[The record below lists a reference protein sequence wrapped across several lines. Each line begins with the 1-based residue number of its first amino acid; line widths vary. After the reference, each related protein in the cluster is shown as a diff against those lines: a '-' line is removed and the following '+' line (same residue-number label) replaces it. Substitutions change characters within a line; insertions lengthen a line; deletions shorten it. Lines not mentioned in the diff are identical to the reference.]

1 MKCIMIVDPSL
12 PTGLIANATA
22 ALGLSLGNHI
32 NGLIGPDILD
42 GRGNTHKGITAIP
55 IPILC
60 ADKGTLKDIYTQ
72 SLGLNKDLTAIGFT
86 TQAQGCNSYDAYIS
100 LMEKSDPETLE
111 YLGLCVYG
119 PRKIVSRLSGQLK
132 LLR

>member
-12 PTGLIANATA
+12 PSGLIANATA

-32 NGLIGPDILD
+32 VGLIGPDILD
-42 GRGNTHKGITAIP
+42 GHGNTHRGITAIP

-60 ADKGTLKDIYTQ
+60 ADKSTIKEIYAQTLDF
-72 SLGLNKDLTAIGFT
+72 NEELTAIGFSA
-86 TQAQGCNSYDAYIS
+86 QAQGCRSYDDYIC
-100 LMEKSDPETLE
+100 LMEKSDPEALE

-119 PRKIVSRLSGQLK
+119 PRKIVNRLSGQLK
-132 LLR
+132 LLK

>member
-1 MKCIMIVDPSL
+1 MKCIMIVDPAL
-12 PTGLIANATA
+12 PSGLIANTTA

-32 NGLIGPDILD
+32 NGLIGPDTLD
-42 GRGNTHKGITAIP
+42 GQGKTHRGITAVP

-60 ADKGTLKDIYTQ
+60 ADKDIIKDIYAQ
-72 SLGLNKDLTAIGFT
+72 SLMDKELTTIGFSA
-86 TQAQGCNSYDAYIS
+86 QAQGCNSYDDYIS
-100 LMEKSDPETLE
+100 LMEKSDPDTLE

-119 PRKIVSRLSGQLK
+119 PRKIVNRLSGQLK